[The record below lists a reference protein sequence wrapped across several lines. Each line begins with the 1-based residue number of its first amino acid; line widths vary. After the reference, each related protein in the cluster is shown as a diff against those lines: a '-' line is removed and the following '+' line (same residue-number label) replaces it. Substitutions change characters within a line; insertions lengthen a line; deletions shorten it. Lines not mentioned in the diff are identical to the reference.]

1 MRKALGR
8 GLDALINPSPVPAEA
23 PTAIAAAV
31 APRSG
36 HERPLLVPLAKIRP
50 NHLQPRRFFDPEK
63 LAELSASIKE
73 HGLAQPIVVSYD
85 RASDSYELIA
95 GERRMRASELAGLK
109 EVEVVVRTP
118 RDDQQ
123 RLALALI
130 ENIQREDL
138 NPIEE
143 ALGYLRLMKEFHISQ
158 TDLGKVVGK
167 AKSTI
172 SNTLRLLELPDDM
185 QVAIESGKI
194 SEAHGRVLLSVSNAL
209 ERKKLFELAVER
221 GLSVREMT
229 ELARQ
234 IESGVSLQDREAP
247 SQPAARPERAAD
259 LVALESALQQLLGTK
274 VEIKT
279 RKDPTKGSITIHF
292 FTLDD
297 FDKVLK
303 VLKK

>member
-1 MRKALGR
+1 MMRKALGR
-8 GLDALINPSPVPAEA
+8 GLDALI
-23 PTAIAAAV
+23 PTAAAPLTPAAA
-31 APRSG
+31 APSAAPQR
-36 HERPLLVPLAKIRP
+36 VPLQKIRP
-50 NHLQPRRFFDPEK
+50 NHLQPRRYFDPEK

-85 RASDSYELIA
+85 AGSDTYELIA
-95 GERRMRASELAGLK
+95 GERRLRASELAGLT
-109 EVEVVVRTP
+109 EVDVVIRAP

-158 TDLGKVVGK
+158 TDLGRVVGK

-172 SNTLRLLELPDDM
+172 SNTLRLLELPADI
-185 QVAIESGKI
+185 QKVLETGQL
-194 SEAHGRVLLSVSNAL
+194 SEAHGRALLMVQDAV
-209 ERKKLFELAVER
+209 ERHKLFELALAQK
-221 GLSVREMT
+221 LSVREVE

-234 IESGVSLQDREAP
+234 IAAGGTLQTRDNE
-247 SQPAARPERAAD
+247 PAAKKVERPAD
-259 LVALESALQQLLGTK
+259 ILALEGDLERRLGTK

-279 RKDPTKGSITIHF
+279 GKDPKKGSITIHF
-292 FTLDD
+292 YSLDD

>member
-8 GLDALINPSPVPAEA
+8 GLDALIPSAPLPA
-23 PTAIAAAV
+23 PLSSV
-31 APRSG
+31 SAPRG
-36 HERPLLVPLAKIRP
+36 PHDKPLLVSISKIRP
-50 NHLQPRRFFDPEK
+50 NHLQPRRYFDPEK

-85 RASDSYELIA
+85 RGSDSYELIA
-95 GERRMRASELAGLK
+95 GERRMRASELAGLS

-172 SNTLRLLELPDDM
+172 SNTLRLLELPEDM
-185 QVAIESGKI
+185 QRAIESGSI
-194 SEAHGRVLLSVSNAL
+194 SEAHGRAFLSVGNAL
-209 ERKKLFELAVER
+209 ERKKLFELAVAR
-221 GLSVREMT
+221 TLSVREVT

-234 IESGVSLQDREAP
+234 IESGVSLQDRDE
-247 SQPAARPERAAD
+247 SSVPAKRPERGAD
-259 LVALESALQQLLGTK
+259 LVAIESTLQQLLGTK